1 MIQATPLV
9 LTQRI
14 LLSLLTL
21 LLLPML
27 LLAGGAARAQT
38 TASDPEQLVRDI
50 TSQVMSAIENDA
62 ALKAGDRRKALA
74 LAEEKIL
81 PYVDFAEAA
90 RLAAGRSWNNATPEQ
105 RTRLTNEF
113 RAMLVRTYSTA
124 VDRYRGQKMEVLP
137 AKVDPKATEASIRNR
152 YLKPGAPPVT
162 VIYSMRKVGDT
173 WKIYDISV
181 EGISLVLNYRSEFET
196 IARDSGFDGL
206 IARLAEKNKTG
217 R

>member
-1 MIQATPLV
+1 MTRAIPAAFARHFPKCL
-9 LTQRI
+9 I
-14 LLSLLTL
+14 TL
-21 LLLPML
+21 LLLPL
-27 LLAGGAARAQT
+27 LSLAGVTARAQT
-38 TASDPEQLVRDI
+38 SEPEQLVRDI
-50 TSQVMSAIENDA
+50 TSQVMSAIENDE
-62 ALKAGDRRKALA
+62 ALKAGDRRKALT

-81 PYVDFAEAA
+81 PHVDFAEAA
-90 RLAAGRSWNNATPEQ
+90 RLAAGRAWNSATPQQ

-124 VDRYRGQKMEVLP
+124 VDRYRGQKMQVMP
-137 AKVDPKATEASIRNR
+137 ARVEPNATEASIRNR
-152 YLKPGAPPVT
+152 YIKPGAPPVT
-162 VIYSMRKVGDT
+162 VIYSMHKTGGA

-196 IARDSGFDGL
+196 LVRDSGFEGL